1 MEANKAQADYWA
13 SPAGLKWIE
22 HERALDTAMAGMLEM
37 MLDMADIIS
46 TDHIIDIGCGTGAST
61 IEAARRAP
69 AGKVLGVD
77 ISDPLLARAAQR
89 AKAVGVQNASFLLA
103 DAQTHDFS
111 PQHFDVLVSRL
122 GMSFFSDTVAA
133 LKNLSNGL
141 NDHGRMVFVCWAS
154 VAQNPWFDVPRKAAE
169 ERLGAQPKGDP
180 TAPGPTA
187 FQDCDRVADLMA
199 RAGLSNIEA
208 VPVDIVLTPPGG
220 VASAARAASKVGPA
234 ARIMKAYS
242 GSEADEAAIESA
254 VMAAFGKFSEGD
266 TVRVPAVVNLF
277 SCSR

>member
-154 VAQNPWFDVPRKAAE
+154 VAQNPWFDIPRKAAE
-169 ERLGAQPKGDP
+169 ERLGAQPKKDP

-234 ARIMKAYS
+234 ARVMKAYS

-254 VMAAFGKFSEGD
+254 VMAAFGKFSERD

>member
-154 VAQNPWFDVPRKAAE
+154 VAQNPWFDIPRKAAE

-208 VPVDIVLTPPGG
+208 IPVDIVLTPPGG
-220 VASAARAASKVGPA
+220 AASAARAASKVGPA

>member
-1 MEANKAQADYWA
+1 MEANKTQAAYWA

-46 TDHIIDIGCGTGAST
+46 TDRIIDIGCGTGAST

-133 LKNLSNGL
+133 LKNLSNAMS
-141 NDHGRMVFVCWAS
+141 DHGKMFFVCWAS
-154 VAQNPWFDVPRKAAE
+154 VAQNPWFDIPRKAAE
-169 ERLGAQPKGDP
+169 ERFGVQPKGDP
-180 TAPGPTA
+180 NAPGPTA
-187 FQDCDRVADLMA
+187 FQDCERIAGLMSQ
-199 RAGLSNIEA
+199 AGLSNIEA
-208 VPVDIVLTPPGG
+208 HPLDIVLTPPGG
-220 VASAARAASKVGPA
+220 VAGAARAASKVGPA

-242 GSEADEAAIESA
+242 GTETDEGAIESS
-254 VMAAFGKFSEGD
+254 VMAAFEDFSDGD
-266 TVRVPAVVNLF
+266 NVRVPAVVNIF
-277 SCSR
+277 SCAR

>member
-37 MLDMADIIS
+37 MLDMVDIIS
-46 TDHIIDIGCGTGAST
+46 TDHILDIGCGTGAST

-141 NDHGRMVFVCWAS
+141 KDHGRMVFVCWAS
-154 VAQNPWFDVPRKAAE
+154 VAQNPWFDIPRKAAE

-208 VPVDIVLTPPGG
+208 IPVDIVLTPPGG

>member
-1 MEANKAQADYWA
+1 MNANGAQADYWA

-22 HERALDTAMAGMLEM
+22 HEHALDTAMAGMLHM
-37 MLDMADIIS
+37 MLDTADIAP
-46 TDHIIDIGCGTGAST
+46 TDRIIDIGCGTGAST
-61 IEAARRAP
+61 LEAARLAKD
-69 AGKVLGVD
+69 GKVLGVD
-77 ISDPLLARAAQR
+77 ISDPLLARAASR
-89 AKAVGVQNASFLLA
+89 AKAMGVQNTSFLLA

-111 PQHFDVLVSRL
+111 AQPFDLLVSRL

-133 LKNLSNGL
+133 LKNLANGL

-154 VAQNPWFDVPRKAAE
+154 VAQNPWFDIPRKAAE

-220 VASAARAASKVGPA
+220 IASAARAASKVGPA

>member
-154 VAQNPWFDVPRKAAE
+154 VAQNPWFDIPRKAAE

-220 VASAARAASKVGPA
+220 VVSAARTASKVGPA